1 MLTHLQIRDFAII
14 DAVDLDLGA
23 GLTALTGETGAGK
36 SILVDA
42 VMLAIGGRAGA
53 DVVRHGA
60 ERAEVTATFDPRGL
74 EGVAGWL
81 EAQSIDAEDELHLR
95 RVVGQDGRSR
105 AWVNG
110 QLLPLGAV
118 RDLGQ
123 HLIDIHGQQEFL
135 SLTRRD
141 AQRDLLDAHG
151 RHAQLLEP
159 VARLARAHRS
169 LAQEVAALRAAA
181 AERDSR
187 LELLRYQVRELDALA
202 LKDGEVTELVEE
214 HTRLANRSR
223 LAEAAQAALGLTYE
237 GEGQDAHAL
246 ASRALAQVRAV
257 SEVDARLKPVESLL
271 GEALI
276 TLKEA
281 GAALSG
287 YLEGLEVDPR
297 RQAYVE
303 NRIGSIDE
311 LARKHRLAPEALPGQ
326 FAALREELARL
337 ESADTTVAAL
347 DQQLAALRRDYD
359 TAAAALGA
367 KRRKAAADLSTQVTD
382 LMKVLGMPGGRF
394 VVELRPRDAAEPAV
408 DGMDEIDFL
417 VSANPGQPPKP
428 VAKVASG
435 GELSRISLA
444 VQVAAAGGGDGR
456 LCMIFDEV
464 DAGVG
469 GGVAERV
476 GRQLRALGQRGQV
489 LCVTH
494 LAQVASQADHQV
506 RVAKLTD
513 GRTSRT
519 SLAVLTTDER
529 VEELARMLGG
539 VELTNT
545 AREHAREMLAA
556 RDRAPAKGQPGAA
569 VSPPVSTAAKA
580 PPKRGAGTPRGG
592 SARKG

>member
-110 QLLPLGAV
+110 QLLPLGAI

-151 RHAQLLEP
+151 RHAPLLEP

-202 LKDGEVTELVEE
+202 LKDGEVAELVEE

-311 LARKHRLAPEALPGQ
+311 LARKHRLAPEALPAQ

-347 DQQLAALRRDYD
+347 EQQLTALRRDYD
-359 TAAAALGA
+359 SAAAALGV

-394 VVELRPRDAAEPAV
+394 VVELRPRDTTEPAA

-444 VQVAAAGGGDGR
+444 VQVAAAGRGEGR

-519 SLAVLTTDER
+519 SLAVLNADER

-539 VELTNT
+539 VELTST

-556 RDRAPAKGQPGAA
+556 RDRAPASPA
-569 VSPPVSTAAKA
+569 VSLPASTPSKA